1 MIAMLGGFVTNI
13 ILDFLLVW
21 IFKQGMAGAAL
32 ATIIGQ
38 GVTFV
43 IALLYF
49 MVKKKLQICINAD
62 EFGSLCKS
70 IFKVGLAPFGL
81 ALTPN
86 ISLVIINRFSAS
98 YGGEKAIAT
107 YACSSYI
114 ICIIYMILQGV
125 GDGSQ
130 PLMSKYYGEKRT
142 DDLAEVKRMAYAC
155 ADAYTAAP
163 FRWTDHDL
171 VEYCICKNYLSS
183 TGIIADKIK

>member
-49 MVKKKLQICINAD
+49 VVKKKLH
-62 EFGSLCKS
+62 
-70 IFKVGLAPFGL
+70 
-81 ALTPN
+81 
-86 ISLVIINRFSAS
+86 AS
-98 YGGEKAIAT
+98 YGGEKVIAT
-107 YACSSYI
+107 YACISYI

-142 DDLAEVKRMAYAC
+142 DDLAEVKRMAYAF

-171 VEYCICKNYLSS
+171 VEYCICENYLSS